1 VYELEE
7 LASHRQNCVGILKK
21 ILKVII
27 LPKGSWLRLLTLKR
41 KNFQRWAETHFLQAK
56 SYLLENCF
64 PMNALYHILNIS
76 SPFEFQASKNIKTSF
91 FQGDIILCGLY
102 LYLFVI
108 PTLQGSSSFFFQ
120 KSEFFL
126 KVTYSVVNV
135 SVQPKLGYPV
145 LDTGLVRPLSLD
157 FSKDYW
163 ICPVILPDLSS
174 LL

>member
-1 VYELEE
+1 MWIIPI
-7 LASHRQNCVGILKK
+7 SFCHPNSSRFLK
-21 ILKVII
+21 L
-27 LPKGSWLRLLTLKR
+27 
-41 KNFQRWAETHFLQAK
+41 
-56 SYLLENCF
+56 
-64 PMNALYHILNIS
+64 
-76 SPFEFQASKNIKTSF
+76 
-91 FQGDIILCGLY
+91 
-102 LYLFVI
+102 
-108 PTLQGSSSFFFQ
+108 FFQ